1 MRAWI
6 QDVGEDAVAF
16 VHGVSGEDL
25 DSLATYCREKGEA
38 HKAGGEM
45 KHAMSVDGTVIMDWC
60 NKRGVTWSQFMN
72 DTQLQTRF
80 IDDPDNAPFRIW
92 KGRM

>member
-38 HKAGGEM
+38 HKASVEM